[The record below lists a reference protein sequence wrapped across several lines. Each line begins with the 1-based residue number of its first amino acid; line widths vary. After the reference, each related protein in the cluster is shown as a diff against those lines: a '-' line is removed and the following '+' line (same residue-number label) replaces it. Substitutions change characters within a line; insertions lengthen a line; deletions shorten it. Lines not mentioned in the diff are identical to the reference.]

1 MGSRRLEHENIE
13 AKADPL
19 NKTACGPSRSLALF
33 RRNFYTA
40 RMNVPA
46 FCRFR
51 IRFIFLITV
60 VVLSAIPMRA
70 ADKVIVLKAA
80 RLFDGKSK
88 TLAQNGVVIIQGNKI
103 VDAGSNV
110 PAPPDAQVVDLGD
123 ATLSPGFM
131 DGHTHLTLDFSGNYN
146 ERRLKEVDLNVSEQ
160 AIIATRYARATVEA
174 GFTTVRDLGSRF
186 VGSKEFVDVALR
198 NSINKG
204 MIVGPRM
211 LVATFGIGATGGHFD
226 PTSGFRDMLFGRE
239 PDSSDGIADGPD
251 AIRKAVRFEV
261 KNGADV
267 IKGAVSG
274 GVLSLADEVD
284 TPQLTPAEMAALV
297 DESHRL
303 RKKVAVHCHGDQAA
317 REAIEAGVDSIEHGS
332 FMKPETLTRMK
343 NKGVFLTP
351 TLMATEWIMSKLENY
366 PPALQAKAKAA
377 AAARSDMFR
386 NAVRIGVKISFG
398 TDAAVYPH
406 GQNAKEFKLMVDLG
420 MSAIDALKSATASD
434 AELFGIAQ
442 KTGALEKGKLADIIA
457 MPGDPLA
464 DITATERVFFVMK
477 EGKIIRNG
485 PIIQHAT
492 KITEPAEV
500 GEPAD

>member
-1 MGSRRLEHENIE
+1 
-13 AKADPL
+13 
-19 NKTACGPSRSLALF
+19 
-33 RRNFYTA
+33 
-40 RMNVPA
+40 MNVSA
-46 FCRFR
+46 FPRSCSRLSFT
-51 IRFIFLITV
+51 ILI
-60 VVLSAIPMRA
+60 LISCAISIHA
-70 ADKVIVLKAA
+70 ADKIIVLKAA

-88 TLAQNGVVIIQGNKI
+88 TLAQNGVVIVQGNKI
-103 VDAGSNV
+103 VDAGSNL
-110 PAPPDAQVVDLGD
+110 PAPPDAQVIDLGD

-204 MIVGPRM
+204 VIVGPRM
-211 LVATFGIGATGGHFD
+211 LVATYGIGATGGHFD
-226 PTSGFRDMLFGRE
+226 PTSGFRDMLFGHE
-239 PDSSDGIADGPD
+239 PDFSQGIADGPD

-267 IKGAVSG
+267 IKAAVSG

-317 REAIEAGVDSIEHGS
+317 KEAIEAGVDSIEHGS
-332 FMKPETLTRMK
+332 FMKPETLTLMK
-343 NKGVFLTP
+343 NKGTYLTP
-351 TLMATEWIMSKLENY
+351 TLMATEWIMSKIDNY

-386 NAVRIGVKISFG
+386 NAVKMGVKVSFG
-398 TDAAVYPH
+398 TDAAVFPH

-420 MSAIDALKSATASD
+420 MQPMDALRAATGNAAD
-434 AELFGIAQ
+434 LFGIAQ
-442 KTGALEKGKLADIIA
+442 KTGTVEKGKFADLIA
-457 MPGDPLA
+457 MPGDPTA
-464 DITATERVFFVMK
+464 DITATERVSFVMK

-485 PIIQHAT
+485 PPSAPPVAVSPDA
-492 KITEPAEV
+492 EPEI
-500 GEPAD
+500 PAD

>member
-1 MGSRRLEHENIE
+1 MNI
-13 AKADPL
+13 PL
-19 NKTACGPSRSLALF
+19 
-33 RRNFYTA
+33 
-40 RMNVPA
+40 
-46 FCRFR
+46 CRFCG
-51 IRFIFLITV
+51 RFVVSVAIFVTFAAQLF
-60 VVLSAIPMRA
+60 A

-88 TLAQNGVVIIQGNKI
+88 ALSQNGVVIIQGNKI
-103 VDAGSNV
+103 VDAGSNLAV
-110 PAPPDAQVVDLGD
+110 PPDAQVIDLGD

-146 ERRLKEVDLNVSEQ
+146 DRRLKEIDLNVSEQ
-160 AIIATRYARATVEA
+160 AILATRYARATVEA

-204 MIVGPRM
+204 VVVGPRM

-226 PTSGFRDMLFGRE
+226 STSGFRDMLFGRE
-239 PDSSDGIADGPD
+239 PDFSEGIADGPD

-267 IKGAVSG
+267 IKAAVSG

-317 REAIEAGVDSIEHGS
+317 KDAIEAGVDSIEHGS
-332 FMKPETLTRMK
+332 FMKPETLTLMK
-343 NKGVFLTP
+343 NKGTYLTP
-351 TLMATEWIMSKLENY
+351 TLMATEWIMGKIDNY

-377 AAARSDMFR
+377 AAARTEMFR
-386 NAVRIGVKISFG
+386 NAVKMGVKISFG

-420 MSAIDALKSATASD
+420 MQPLDALRSATATT

-442 KTGALEKGKLADIIA
+442 KTGTLEKGKLADVIA
-457 MPGDPLA
+457 MPGDPTA
-464 DITATERVFFVMK
+464 DITATERVSFVMK

-485 PIIQHAT
+485 PPSVPPVALSADPNPEI
-492 KITEPAEV
+492 
-500 GEPAD
+500 PAD